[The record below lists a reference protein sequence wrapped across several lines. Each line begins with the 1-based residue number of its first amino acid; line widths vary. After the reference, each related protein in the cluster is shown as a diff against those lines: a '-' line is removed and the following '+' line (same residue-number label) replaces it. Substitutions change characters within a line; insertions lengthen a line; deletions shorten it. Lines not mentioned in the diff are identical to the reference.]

1 MTAELEKI
9 MIEERNEG
17 IAEGRAEGRI
27 SELIALVSEGILTVS
42 QAASR
47 LGESEEAFSERLDM
61 GIQNH
66 YNYSFKPQV

>member
-1 MTAELEKI
+1 MISELEKI

-61 GIQNH
+61 SMADGNL
-66 YNYSFKPQV
+66 SRMRT

>member
-17 IAEGRAEGRI
+17 IEEGRI

-61 GIQNH
+61 SMADGNL
-66 YNYSFKPQV
+66 SRMRT

>member
-17 IAEGRAEGRI
+17 IEEGRAEGRAEGRI

-47 LGESEEAFSERLDM
+47 LGESEEAFSERLE
-61 GIQNH
+61 IH
-66 YNYSFKPQV
+66 IAHPE